1 MGLISNP
8 NDGKSFFNTVNR
20 LGTISEDVTIDD
32 VFRTSESVLF
42 SPLTD
47 GLFEKKY
54 KSWRTRHLLLKSD
67 GSLDSLI
74 STGSTTRIDDTHDLT
89 SVVLIKI
96 RISDD
101 SANVLDGRVG
111 VKVFCKKDGH
121 ETNFRCIIMP
131 RDLEGL
137 CGALA
142 RVSRTHNIQ
151 DFLRSAL
158 VGLSGG
164 PEPNTVGSGAIS
176 AFRAIAAARASWS
189 MQRVV
194 DKEDKMMMKRA
205 TRRRRGAFEDMP
217 VLFSNDLVHG
227 SWWFLLGAVFITA
240 AASVVLANSYNEV
253 IGTDDSF
260 LSRGAYRASWIL
272 MVMSGMFLTIG
283 SFAFVRAMNDPP
295 MRPLFRCRHFA
306 TDELFGSW
314 MFAVATLPGIPY
326 CLIFLAY
333 QRDLTYLAMLVFA
346 VLSFLGSCLFVR
358 GSYPVANESSKSKI
372 LSWLKCCCG
381 RRRFFTKHCA
391 TDWLVGCWLMFW
403 SSAVG
408 TVGLFFFTVYYLYMG
423 ASSVANFAN
432 LCTFFDS
439 IIFLVGA
446 AYFVA
451 GSYPPEDGGDDVID
465 LYGEVED
472 SYVAGYLR
480 RASADE
486 EDGGSRGLIVSD
498 SADPLSEE
506 LMRRTQ
512 SSGGGTSAVASAL
525 GRGVRKNI
533 SLLDERR
540 LRLDEELRRPLETN
554 TITNPISNSNS
565 NNGILFRQPRQCSDI
580 HSIPSSSSASCS
592 YSNGKDIEESKDTAE
607 AAVTSGGIDQ
617 ESIDITIA
625 ASPKSE
631 KSSQSEEQKK

>member
-1 MGLISNP
+1 MRNPPPPLISNP
-8 NDGKSFFNTVNR
+8 VDGHKFFNHPTRGTV
-20 LGTISEDVTIDD
+20 TEAEVTVEE
-32 VFRTSESVLF
+32 VFRTSETVLF

-54 KSWRTRHLLLKSD
+54 KAWRTRHLLLKSD
-67 GSLDSLI
+67 GTLDSLI
-74 STGSTTRIDDTHDLT
+74 STGGGVDSATNKVDDTHDVT

-96 RISDD
+96 RISED
-101 SANVLDGRVG
+101 SASVLDGRVG

-131 RDLEGL
+131 RDMEGL

-142 RVSRTHNIQ
+142 RISRTHNIQ

-158 VGLSGG
+158 VGIGEDDGGDGGSSSSGG
-164 PEPNTVGSGAIS
+164 GGNGGGGRSGGSGARSGTNVAIS
-176 AFRAIAAARASWS
+176 AFRALAAARASWS

-227 SWWFLLGAVFITA
+227 SWWFLLGSVFITA

-260 LSRGAYRASWIL
+260 LSRGAYRASWVL
-272 MVMSGMFLTIG
+272 MVTSGTFLTIG

-381 RRRFFTKHCA
+381 RRRFLMKHA
-391 TDWLVGCWLMFW
+391 ASDWLVGCWLMFW
-403 SSAVG
+403 SSVVG
-408 TVGLFFFTVYYLYMG
+408 TVGLFFFTVFYLYKG

-439 IIFLVGA
+439 IMFLVGA

-465 LYGEVED
+465 LYGGGDDEE
-472 SYVAGYLR
+472 SYVNGY
-480 RASADE
+480 
-486 EDGGSRGLIVSD
+486 
-498 SADPLSEE
+498 
-506 LMRRTQ
+506 
-512 SSGGGTSAVASAL
+512 L
-525 GRGVRKNI
+525 GRGGGGGGGHGADMVEDGRSGLILDNAADSLNEGLVAKKNHPGGAGAVARANGN
-533 SLLDERR
+533 SERR
-540 LRLDEELRRPLETN
+540 LRLDEELRN
-554 TITNPISNSNS
+554 
-565 NNGILFRQPRQCSDI
+565 
-580 HSIPSSSSASCS
+580 SSSLMNWWASRQ
-592 YSNGKDIEESKDTAE
+592 
-607 AAVTSGGIDQ
+607 AVCLRG
-617 ESIDITIA
+617 
-625 ASPKSE
+625 
-631 KSSQSEEQKK
+631 

>member
-1 MGLISNP
+1 MKQPPPPLLSHP
-8 NDGKSFFNTVNR
+8 MDGHKFFNHPTRGTVA
-20 LGTISEDVTIDD
+20 EAEVTVED
-32 VFRTSESVLF
+32 VFRTSETVLF

-67 GSLDSLI
+67 GTLDSLI
-74 STGSTTRIDDTHDLT
+74 STGGGVDIASSKVDDTHDVT

-96 RISDD
+96 RISED
-101 SANVLDGRVG
+101 SASVLDGRVG

-131 RDLEGL
+131 RDMEGL

-142 RVSRTHNIQ
+142 RISRTHNIQ

-158 VGLSGG
+158 VGVGEDDDG
-164 PEPNTVGSGAIS
+164 DGSGSGSRGGGGRGGGGASGTSASGAAVS
-176 AFRAIAAARASWS
+176 AFRALAAARASWS

-227 SWWFLLGAVFITA
+227 SWWFLLGSIFITA
-240 AASVVLANSYNEV
+240 SASVVLANSYNEV

-272 MVMSGMFLTIG
+272 MVTSGMFLTIG

-381 RRRFFTKHCA
+381 RRRFLMKHA
-391 TDWLVGCWLMFW
+391 ASDWLVGCWLMFW
-403 SSAVG
+403 SSVVG
-408 TVGLFFFTVYYLYMG
+408 TVGLFFFTVYYLYKG

-439 IIFLVGA
+439 IMFLVGA

-465 LYGEVED
+465 LYGGGDDEE
-472 SYVAGYLR
+472 SYVNGYLGR
-480 RASADE
+480 GSGGEGGPRTDA
-486 EDGGSRGLIVSD
+486 EDGRSGLILD
-498 SADPLSEE
+498 SAADSLSEE
-506 LMRRTQ
+506 LVARRGHHPG
-512 SSGGGTSAVASAL
+512 SAGAVARANGKNGGGPN
-525 GRGVRKNI
+525 R
-533 SLLDERR
+533 DERR
-540 LRLDEELRRPLETN
+540 LRLDEEMRKGGGE
-554 TITNPISNSNS
+554 
-565 NNGILFRQPRQCSDI
+565 FHQPRG
-580 HSIPSSSSASCS
+580 HSGVSVPPPPPPPPDVVEVAS
-592 YSNGKDIEESKDTAE
+592 T
-607 AAVTSGGIDQ
+607 
-617 ESIDITIA
+617 
-625 ASPKSE
+625 
-631 KSSQSEEQKK
+631 